1 MTIFDDI
8 IRFFR
13 DRKLRK
19 YASDVPTS
27 LLPMSQIKTV
37 TAVIDVEEAGF
48 DKLKEDILAWSRYA
62 GLKVNIYFFDFRK
75 LGKDE
80 LLLTT
85 IDKTLIRKGLDWI
98 GTPNIVKIAPLMEEK
113 SDLFISMVD
122 NGDFPIEFMSKCVRA
137 RFKIGRCAFH
147 GHAYD
152 LVVSRATVGDLRS
165 DSQKI
170 FAEITE
176 LLLKVK

>member
-19 YASDVPTS
+19 HISPLQTGLMPLS
-27 LLPMSQIKTV
+27 EIHTV
-37 TAVIDVEEAGF
+37 NAVIDVEEAGF
-48 DKLKEDILAWSRYA
+48 DQLKEDILAWGKANGMKMS
-62 GLKVNIYFFDFRK
+62 IYFFDFRK

-98 GTPNIVKIAPLMEEK
+98 GTPNIAKIAPLMEERC
-113 SDLFISMVD
+113 DLFISLID

-137 RFKIGRCAFH
+137 SFKVGRCAFP
-147 GHAYD
+147 GHSYD
-152 LVVSRATVGDLRS
+152 MVVSGGAVGDLRS
-165 DSQKI
+165 DSRKI
-170 FAEITE
+170 FAEITDF
-176 LLLKVK
+176 LQKVK

>member
-48 DKLKEDILAWSRYA
+48 DKLKEDILAWSRSA
-62 GLKVNIYFFDFRK
+62 GLKVNI
-75 LGKDE
+75 
-80 LLLTT
+80 LL
-85 IDKTLIRKGLDWI
+85 
-98 GTPNIVKIAPLMEEK
+98 
-113 SDLFISMVD
+113 
-122 NGDFPIEFMSKCVRA
+122 
-137 RFKIGRCAFH
+137 
-147 GHAYD
+147 
-152 LVVSRATVGDLRS
+152 
-165 DSQKI
+165 
-170 FAEITE
+170 
-176 LLLKVK
+176 